1 MKDKSA
7 WIQLIVALSF
17 SGGGTSILVY
27 FREELPSSFFF
38 ASILL
43 LIWIVFVVSLVRF
56 LFGDQIYKWYTE
68 RKRYRMRVK
77 TARELLDK
85 WMKLEELVSELVR
98 NGWKLNKQHQDKYST
113 LHFWFNS
120 NRVKFLP
127 LWKLF
132 IENRPYAANEGD
144 YSSASLYQEVFHGEY
159 EDFFS
164 YFYKPRTVEMLKK
177 RLQNRDT
184 ELPNVLDELTE
195 HTLEF
200 LEWVKLR

>member
-1 MKDKSA
+1 MKDKSF
-7 WIQLIVALSF
+7 WLQLAVSFIVG
-17 SGGGTSILVY
+17 GGGTGILVH
-27 FREELPSSFFF
+27 FREQLPLF
-38 ASILL
+38 AYSTLL
-43 LIWIVFVVSLVRF
+43 YIIWIFFVVLIVRL
-56 LFGDQIYKWYTE
+56 LFGDKIYNWFKEWQKH
-68 RKRYRMRVK
+68 RLRVK
-77 TARELLDK
+77 TARELLAK
-85 WMKLEELVSELVR
+85 WMNLEELISELVR
-98 NGWKLNKQHQDKYST
+98 NGWQWNKQHQDKYSA

-132 IENRPYAANEGD
+132 LENRPYAAHAGS
-144 YSSASLYQEVFHGEY
+144 YSSASLYQQVFHGNY